1 MSRHIKIF
9 TVSYLILIL
18 LLAGLAE
25 ILKIQSGTP
34 FAVASVLGAT
44 LFASMAFA
52 KDHARAPTNEE
63 KSSFAWRALLCV
75 WLISLLCAAVFI
87 AVLVPASE
95 VRSFLRTF
103 TSGSALALAAGFFLF
118 ISAIHYVA
126 IRWSFGWY
134 ARRSAG
140 G

>member
-1 MSRHIKIF
+1 LNRYIKIF
-9 TVSYLILIL
+9 TASYLILIV
-18 LLAGLAE
+18 LLAGVAE
-25 ILKIQSGTP
+25 ILKLESSTP

-52 KDHARAPTNEE
+52 KDHARAPTSEE
-63 KSSFAWRALLCV
+63 KTAFAWRALLAV
-75 WLISLLCAAVFI
+75 WLVSLLCAAVFI
-87 AVLVPASE
+87 AVLVPAGE
-95 VRSFLRTF
+95 VRNFLSSFAT
-103 TSGSALALAAGFFLF
+103 GSALALAAGFFLF

-134 ARRSAG
+134 ARRAAG